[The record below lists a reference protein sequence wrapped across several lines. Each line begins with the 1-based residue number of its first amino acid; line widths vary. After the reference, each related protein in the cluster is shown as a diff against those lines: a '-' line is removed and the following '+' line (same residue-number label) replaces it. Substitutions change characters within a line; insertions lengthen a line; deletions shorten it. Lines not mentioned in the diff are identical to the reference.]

1 MLLLIVIGMYMR
13 REMYARHLFVLFFY
27 KRVMQMQKEKT
38 FIWCIKK
45 ILNFIEKV
53 CHWKFIFSNF

>member
-13 REMYARHLFVLFFY
+13 HEMYARRLFEQFPY
-27 KRVMQMQKEKT
+27 KCVVQVQKEKT
-38 FIWCIKK
+38 FIWSIKK
-45 ILNFIEKV
+45 ILNFIEKM